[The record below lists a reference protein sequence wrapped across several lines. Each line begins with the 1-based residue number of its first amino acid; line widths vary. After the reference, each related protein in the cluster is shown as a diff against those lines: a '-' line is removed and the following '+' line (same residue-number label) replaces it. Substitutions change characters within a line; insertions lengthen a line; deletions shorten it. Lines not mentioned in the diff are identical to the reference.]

1 MSHLGDPAPA
11 GDAPEPGPAA
21 RPRGRRSGGSA
32 VEDILEAARVEFAAR
47 GYGGTSVRGVAR
59 RAGVDPGLVRYYFG
73 GGKGELFAMA
83 VGQRAIDPA
92 ATLADLVAGGV
103 DELGPRLLDVVLR
116 TWDQPGGRERFRTV
130 IATTATGHDH
140 LVRDF
145 LTGEVLARVRGAL
158 DGPDADLRVG
168 LVASQLAGLLVARHV
183 LEVEPVAS
191 AEVDVLVAALGPV
204 LQRLLT
210 GELGAS

>member
-1 MSHLGDPAPA
+1 MSHPGDPAPA

>member
-1 MSHLGDPAPA
+1 MSHPGDPVPAGDPA
-11 GDAPEPGPAA
+11 GPGA
-21 RPRGRRSGGSA
+21 RPRGRRTGGSA
-32 VEDILEAARVEFAAR
+32 VEDILEAARVEFAER
-47 GYGGTSVRGVAR
+47 GYGATSVRGVAR

-83 VGQRAIDPA
+83 VGRRAIDPA
-92 ATLADLVAGGV
+92 TTIADLVAGGV
-103 DELGPRLLDVVLR
+103 DGLGPRLLEVVLR

-145 LTGEVLARVRGAL
+145 LAGEVLGRVRAAL

-191 AEVDVLVAALGPV
+191 AEVDALVAAVGPV
-204 LQRLLT
+204 LQHLLT
-210 GELGAS
+210 GDLGHR

>member
-1 MSHLGDPAPA
+1 MSHPGDPAPA

-130 IATTATGHDH
+130 IATTATGHDN